1 MKKIFIDFICA
12 NPVQSASI
20 CVKNLLE
27 SLFSISKQ
35 ALRNLTNLFYRM
47 KLFTEL
53 YTELEQT
60 NKTNEKVE
68 ALRFYFERA
77 DARDAAWALY
87 FLSGRKPRQIVPSK
101 KLREWAI
108 EISEIPEWLYEESR
122 DTVGD
127 GAETIAL
134 LLPYNSSTNDTPL
147 YVLVEK
153 RLLPLR
159 GADEAIQYEEVLSS
173 WQSMDY
179 SQRLVYNKLIS
190 GSFRVG
196 VSQLLVI
203 RALSQINDV
212 PTDII
217 AQRLMGDWQPT
228 AEFYEK
234 VVSAEMDADEKPIA
248 RPFPFHLAHQIDFP
262 LEKLGEIKDW
272 QAEWKWDG
280 IRVQVIKRENQ
291 VFLWSRGEDLI
302 TGRFPEIAEAAA
314 FLPNGTILDGEILP
328 WREDSVLPFTELQR
342 RIGRKNVS
350 AKMMAEVPV
359 IVQVYDVLEFENEDI
374 RVEEFEK
381 RRKILKKVIKNLADR
396 AKEIFRITDSVTA
409 KSWEQLIE
417 KREASRS
424 LKVEGLMLKKLDS
437 PYRVGRHRGDW
448 WKWKIDP
455 FTIDAV
461 LLYAQKGSGK
471 RANLFTDYTF
481 AVWKD
486 SELVPFAKAYSG
498 LTDKEIRRVDKFV
511 RENTKETFGPVRSV
525 APKLV
530 FELAFEAIQK
540 SSRHKSG
547 VAVRFPRI
555 LRWRDDKTIE
565 EADSLDAIH
574 RLLESYEDAGKK

>member
-1 MKKIFIDFICA
+1 
-12 NPVQSASI
+12 
-20 CVKNLLE
+20 
-27 SLFSISKQ
+27 
-35 ALRNLTNLFYRM
+35 M

-53 YTELEQT
+53 YTELDQT

-68 ALRFYFERA
+68 ALKFYFERA
-77 DARDAAWALY
+77 DSRDAAWALY

-108 EISEIPEWLYEESR
+108 EISEVPEWLYEESR

-134 LLPYNSSTNDTPL
+134 LLPFNSSSDETPL
-147 YVLVEK
+147 HILVEK
-153 RLLPLR
+153 RLIPLR
-159 GADEAIQYEEVLSS
+159 GADETVQYEEVLSS
-173 WQSMDY
+173 WQGMDY

-196 VSQLLVI
+196 VSQLLVT
-203 RALSQINDV
+203 RALAQLSDI

-217 AQRLMGDWQPT
+217 AQRLMGNWEAT

-234 VVSAEMDADEKPIA
+234 VVSSEMDADEKPIA
-248 RPFPFHLAHQIDFP
+248 RPYPFHLTHQIDFS

-280 IRVQVIKRENQ
+280 IRVQIIKRENQ

-302 TGRFPEIAEAAA
+302 TERFPEIAEAAT
-314 FLPNGTILDGEILP
+314 FLPNGTVLDGEILP

-350 AKMMAEVPV
+350 AKMLAEVPV
-359 IVQVYDVLEFENEDI
+359 IVQVYDSLEFENEDI
-374 RVEEFEK
+374 RADEFKK
-381 RRKILKKVIKNLADR
+381 RRSNLERIFENLDVEAKRIL
-396 AKEIFRITDSVTA
+396 RITDSVSA
-409 KSWEQLIE
+409 ESWEQLAE
-417 KREASRS
+417 KRENSRS

-461 LLYAQKGSGK
+461 LLYAQKGTGK

-481 AVWKD
+481 AVWKQG
-486 SELVPFAKAYSG
+486 ELVPFAKAYSG
-498 LTDKEIRRVDKFV
+498 LTDKEIRKVDKFV

-525 APKLV
+525 TPKLV

-540 SSRHKSG
+540 SGRHKSG

-565 EADSLDAIH
+565 EADSLETIH
-574 RLLESYEDAGKK
+574 ALLESYEAEGRQ

>member
-1 MKKIFIDFICA
+1 
-12 NPVQSASI
+12 
-20 CVKNLLE
+20 
-27 SLFSISKQ
+27 
-35 ALRNLTNLFYRM
+35 M

-68 ALRFYFERA
+68 ALKFYFERA

-101 KLREWAI
+101 KLRQWAI
-108 EISEIPEWLYEESR
+108 EVSGIPEWLYQESR

-127 GAETIAL
+127 GSETIAL
-134 LLPYNSSTNDTPL
+134 LLPNNSSIDETPL
-147 YVLVEK
+147 HVLVEK

-173 WQSMDY
+173 WQKMDY

-196 VSQLLVI
+196 VSQLLVV

-228 AEFYEK
+228 SDFYEK
-234 VVSAEMDADEKPIA
+234 VVASEMDADEKPIA

-262 LEKLGEIKDW
+262 LEKLGDIKDW

-280 IRVQVIKRENQ
+280 IRVQIIKRENQ

-302 TGRFPEIAEAAA
+302 TERFPEIAAAA
-314 FLPNGTILDGEILP
+314 ALLPNGTILDGEILP
-328 WREDSVLPFTELQR
+328 WRDHSVLPFTELQK
-342 RIGRKNVS
+342 RIGRKNIS
-350 AKMMAEVPV
+350 AKMLAEVPV
-359 IVQVYDVLEFENEDI
+359 IVQVYDLLESDNEDI
-374 RVEEFEK
+374 RAEEFGK
-381 RRKILKKVIKNLADR
+381 RRKSLEQIIENLDER
-396 AKEIFRITDSVTA
+396 AKKIFRLTDFVEA
-409 KSWEQLIE
+409 ENWEQLTE
-417 KREASRS
+417 KRENSRS

-461 LLYAQKGSGK
+461 LLYAQKGTGK

-486 SELVPFAKAYSG
+486 DELVPFAKAYSG
-498 LTDKEIRRVDKFV
+498 LTDKEIRQVDKFV

-525 APKLV
+525 EPKLV

-555 LRWRDDKTIE
+555 LRWRDDKKIE
-565 EADSLDAIH
+565 EADSLEAIQA
-574 RLLESYEDAGKK
+574 LLESYEAEAKK